1 MSKSTDERGRLY
13 LPKEVRE
20 RFGDRY
26 RIVELPS
33 HVALFPVDDD
43 PLAGLRDAV
52 ASQSSIGKAAAYTL
66 KHWQGLTVFLQDGRI
81 EVDSNIVERAIKP
94 VCLTRKN
101 ALFAGSASGGES
113 WAVLASLVNTC
124 KMNDIDPETW
134 LSDVLERIVSGR
146 TTINRLDELLPWTW
160 KAARL
165 AKANDTLEAQAA

>member
-52 ASQSSIGKAAAYTL
+52 GDAFDDEAVDAL
-66 KHWQGLTVFLQDGRI
+66 K
-81 EVDSNIVERAIKP
+81 ERAR
-94 VCLTRKN
+94 T
-101 ALFAGSASGGES
+101 
-113 WAVLASLVNTC
+113 AVA
-124 KMNDIDPETW
+124 E
-134 LSDVLERIVSGR
+134 DVR
-146 TTINRLDELLPWTW
+146 
-160 KAARL
+160 A
-165 AKANDTLEAQAA
+165 EADRRSEDG